1 MGDQHLLEQIFV
13 EVELQSNRK
22 GQIRTANFGDA
33 AKIAEIHVQCWKET
47 YANILN
53 QEILDQLDVQ
63 EKLILWQ
70 AITRSLDH
78 QLLVY
83 IEDQK
88 IKGFLDG
95 YLNPENN
102 VAEIRAF
109 YLLQDIQK
117 QGVGREM
124 FQCFYDYVFQKRYQF
139 IRLEVFNKNPSR
151 FFYEKIG
158 AELIGEAELPE
169 FGEGITELIYQW
181 EI

>member
-1 MGDQHLLEQIFV
+1 MGDQHLPEQVFV

-88 IKGFLDG
+88 IFVHDK
-95 YLNPENN
+95 
-102 VAEIRAF
+102 
-109 YLLQDIQK
+109 
-117 QGVGREM
+117 
-124 FQCFYDYVFQKRYQF
+124 KR
-139 IRLEVFNKNPSR
+139 
-151 FFYEKIG
+151 
-158 AELIGEAELPE
+158 
-169 FGEGITELIYQW
+169 
-181 EI
+181 

>member
-1 MGDQHLLEQIFV
+1 MGDQPLLEQIFV

-109 YLLQDIQK
+109 YLLQEIQK
-117 QGVGREM
+117 QGIGREM
-124 FQCFYDYVFQKRYQF
+124 FQYLYDYVVQKRYQF